1 MPIYDLSNGMVKCEI
16 QGKVLDENFAR
27 ILVNNPNLSM
37 TEIILLDKVQKHQ
50 QITDDAFKLLKKK
63 KYIEGRKPNIY
74 LSYSIVKDSKHIGL
88 KSSYIKNKGFD
99 DDYFRKLIVEYIAK
113 FGKASRTE
121 LSQLLTDK
129 LPDTLSESQRFDKI
143 TNLLSSLRK
152 TGIIR
157 VGEKRMWFLVKSP
170 Y

>member
-1 MPIYDLSNGMVKCEI
+1 
-16 QGKVLDENFAR
+16 
-27 ILVNNPNLSM
+27 
-37 TEIILLDKVQKHQ
+37 
-50 QITDDAFKLLKKK
+50 
-63 KYIEGRKPNIY
+63 
-74 LSYSIVKDSKHIGL
+74 
-88 KSSYIKNKGFD
+88 
-99 DDYFRKLIVEYIAK
+99 LIVEYIAK

-152 TGIIR
+152 SGIIR
-157 VGEKRMWFLVKSP
+157 VGEKRMWFLTNSS

>member
-1 MPIYDLSNGMVKCEI
+1 MKPFAYHHDYDRGEQEEAQYEEEPEEPLGC
-16 QGKVLDENFAR
+16 
-27 ILVNNPNLSM
+27 
-37 TEIILLDKVQKHQ
+37 
-50 QITDDAFKLLKKK
+50 
-63 KYIEGRKPNIY
+63 
-74 LSYSIVKDSKHIGL
+74 
-88 KSSYIKNKGFD
+88 
-99 DDYFRKLIVEYIAK
+99 
-113 FGKASRTE
+113 KASRTE

-143 TNLLSSLRK
+143 TNLLSSFRK

>member
-1 MPIYDLSNGMVKCEI
+1 MRPTNHFGNIRCLEPVAPFANHHNYGSGE
-16 QGKVLDENFAR
+16 DEEA
-27 ILVNNPNLSM
+27 
-37 TEIILLDKVQKHQ
+37 Q
-50 QITDDAFKLLKKK
+50 
-63 KYIEGRKPNIY
+63 
-74 LSYSIVKDSKHIGL
+74 
-88 KSSYIKNKGFD
+88 NKEEPEEPLGC
-99 DDYFRKLIVEYIAK
+99 
-113 FGKASRTE
+113 KASRTE

-129 LPDTLSESQRFDKI
+129 LPDTLSEFQRFDKI